1 MIINLF
7 IIIKKQSETADWLTE
22 MLDAIDDLIF
32 GHAEAPP
39 LISDDILNECLIWK
53 KKFSHGT
60 VS

>member
-1 MIINLF
+1 
-7 IIIKKQSETADWLTE
+7 

-39 LISDDILNECLIWK
+39 FISDDILNECLIWK